1 MKKILVGVV
10 ALVSLMSGQA
20 SADSGSA
27 EALLHQMDKAT
38 AELNYELSYIWVRK
52 NSIEPLRFRH
62 AIVDNHNF
70 SQLAYLS
77 GPPREVIQRGHE
89 VSYFEPGIEPFT
101 IKSEAIVAP
110 IPAVMQADI
119 DDLAKYYD
127 FISLGRAREAGLPC
141 YVVRVVPK
149 DGERYSYV
157 IWVDERTKLLVRA
170 DLLDRDGDPIEQY
183 RTVSLVVT
191 PKVGEAM
198 KQLETV
204 KLPPVV
210 DIPKAP
216 NVALGWEVSKLPRG
230 FKPVYQNRHRL
241 LMTEKPVESQM
252 FSDGLFSFSVY
263 LSKADQNSVNQQMVR
278 QGRRTLHS
286 FVVGNTEVTVV
297 GDIPPDTARSVAE
310 SVRFISP
317 AKIQVDAKAEDA
329 SRQGK
334 ASQQV
339 TVNQ

>member
-1 MKKILVGVV
+1 
-10 ALVSLMSGQA
+10 
-20 SADSGSA
+20 
-27 EALLHQMDKAT
+27 
-38 AELNYELSYIWVRK
+38 
-52 NSIEPLRFRH
+52 
-62 AIVDNHNF
+62 
-70 SQLAYLS
+70 
-77 GPPREVIQRGHE
+77 
-89 VSYFEPGIEPFT
+89 
-101 IKSEAIVAP
+101 
-110 IPAVMQADI
+110 
-119 DDLAKYYD
+119 
-127 FISLGRAREAGLPC
+127 
-141 YVVRVVPK
+141 
-149 DGERYSYV
+149 
-157 IWVDERTKLLVRA
+157 
-170 DLLDRDGDPIEQY
+170 
-183 RTVSLVVT
+183 
-191 PKVGEAM
+191 M